1 MIAPSIR
8 VLLLWLS
15 ERIQERCITNAMN
28 EQILVNKSDSIATIT
43 FNRPDQRN
51 AISYEMWRSL
61 GQIMESLEGDDAIRC
76 VVFRGAGGQ
85 AFSAGADI
93 KDFDEHR
100 YDSASAANYAKA
112 FESALERIE
121 HMRCPT
127 VSAIQGFCVGGGL
140 ELAAATDIRIA
151 TKGSRFGVPVNR
163 LGLTAGWDELR
174 RMIAVAG
181 IPAVKYLVLSGRI
194 IDIDEAMRF
203 GLVTAVV
210 EDTEF
215 DIAVEKLSSQIANGA
230 PLSARDHK
238 LMIRQLSIDP
248 DTAKLSEDEFNLQF
262 RVFDSADFQ
271 EGVKAFKAKR
281 RPVFK
286 AE

>member
-1 MIAPSIR
+1 
-8 VLLLWLS
+8 
-15 ERIQERCITNAMN
+15 MN
-28 EQILVNKSDSIATIT
+28 EAIFVDSSGSIATIT

-51 AISYEMWRSL
+51 AISYEMWRYL
-61 GQIMESLEGDDAIRC
+61 GGVMGELEADTSVRC
-76 VVFRGAGGQ
+76 VVFRGAGGE

-100 YDSASAANYAKA
+100 YDSASATRYAHA

-121 HMRCPT
+121 NMRCPT

-151 TKGSRFGVPVNR
+151 TRGSKFGVPVNR

-181 IPAVKYLVLSGRI
+181 VPAVKYLVLSGRI
-194 IDIDEAMRF
+194 IDIDDAMRF

-210 EDTEF
+210 EDEDF
-215 DIAVEKLSSQIANGA
+215 DVEVDKLASQIANGA

-238 LMIRQLSIDP
+238 IMIRRLSVEA
-248 DTAKLSEDEFNLQF
+248 DTEKLSEEDFNLQF
-262 RVFDSADFQ
+262 RVFDSADFR
-271 EGVKAFKAKR
+271 EGVEAFKAKR
-281 RPVFK
+281 RPEFRG
-286 AE
+286 E

>member
-1 MIAPSIR
+1 
-8 VLLLWLS
+8 
-15 ERIQERCITNAMN
+15 MN
-28 EQILVNKSDSIATIT
+28 DHILVENSGSIATIT

-61 GQIMESLEGDDAIRC
+61 GEILNEIEGELSIRC
-76 VVFRGAGGQ
+76 VVFRGAGGE

-100 YDSASAANYAKA
+100 YDARSAARYAAA
-112 FESALERIE
+112 FESALERTE
-121 HMRCPT
+121 NLRCPT

-151 TKGSRFGVPVNR
+151 TKSSRFGVPVNR

-181 IPAVKYLVLSGRI
+181 VPAVKYLVLSGRI
-194 IDIDEAMRF
+194 IDIDDAMRF

-210 EDTEF
+210 EDGEF
-215 DIAVEKLSSQIANGA
+215 EDAVDRLAGQIVSGA

-238 LMIRQLSIDP
+238 IMIRKLSIEP
-248 DTAKLSEDEFNLQF
+248 DTEKLSEEEFNLQF
-262 RVFDSADFQ
+262 RVFDSADFR
-271 EGVKAFKAKR
+271 EGVEAFKAKR
-281 RPVFK
+281 RPVFRGK
-286 AE
+286 